1 MVRRG
6 EGKPWQDLSVLLA
19 GCGSVGR
26 RHARVLTDLGVR
38 DIRACDPNAAQ
49 LANLVAE
56 TPNVRAV
63 DSYQAGLGEEPDAVF
78 VLTPPKLHIPMAIEA
93 LDGGSNVFC
102 EKPLAD
108 TSADVPQLRQK
119 LAERDLVFMVGL
131 CFRFHEGVLAAR
143 SMLEE
148 GRIGRLVSLRGFIGE
163 HMPDMRPDY
172 RDLFSARYS
181 GAFDCM
187 HDIDLVLWFAD
198 REPREVRAI
207 YGTYSDIGIEAP
219 DLVEILLDFPD
230 RTLGTVHLDFFQR
243 PRRRYL
249 ELVGTEGQI
258 MLEFAAWDECTVS
271 LYEVATGQ
279 WQHDRRNT
287 RRNDMFAD
295 EDRAFLSAVAMGS
308 DPGCG
313 IDEALRSILIVEAA
327 QNQG

>member
-6 EGKPWQDLSVLLA
+6 EGKPWQDVSVLLA

-26 RHARVLTDLGVR
+26 RHARVLTELGVH
-38 DIRACDPNAAQ
+38 DIRACDPNPAQ
-49 LANLVAE
+49 LAALVAE
-56 TPNVRAV
+56 SPAVRPV
-63 DSYQAGLGEEPDAVF
+63 SSYQAGLEQQPDSVF
-78 VLTPPKLHIPMAIEA
+78 VLTPPKLHIPMTIEA
-93 LDGGSNVFC
+93 FDSGANVFC

-108 TSADVPQLRQK
+108 TSTDVSLLRER
-119 LAERDLVFMVGL
+119 LAETGLVFMVGL
-131 CFRFHEGVLAAR
+131 CFRFHEGVLAAKA
-143 SMLEE
+143 MVDA

-187 HDIDLVLWFAD
+187 HDIDLVLWFAGRD
-198 REPREVRAI
+198 PRSVKAT

-249 ELVGTEGQI
+249 ELVGTKGQI
-258 MLEFAAWDECTVS
+258 TLEFASWDECTLSV
-271 LYEVATGQ
+271 YEVDTGR
-279 WQHDRRNT
+279 WAHDHRKT
-287 RRNDMFAD
+287 RRDDMFAD
-295 EDRAFLSAVAMGS
+295 EDRTFLRAVAEGG

-313 IDEALRSILIVEAA
+313 VDEALSSILVVEAA
-327 QNQG
+327 QRQA

>member
-6 EGKPWQDLSVLLA
+6 EGKAWQDVSVLLA

-26 RHARVLTDLGVR
+26 RHARVLTEMGVR
-38 DIRACDPNAAQ
+38 DVRACDPNPAQ
-49 LANLVAE
+49 LAALLAE
-56 TPNVRAV
+56 SRTIRGVPSYV
-63 DSYQAGLGEEPDAVF
+63 DGLAEQPDAVF

-93 LDGGSNVFC
+93 LDAGANVFC

-108 TSADVPQLRQK
+108 SSADVPRLRAR
-119 LAERDLVFMVGL
+119 LAESDLRFMVGL
-131 CFRFHEGVLAAR
+131 CFRFHEGVLASKA
-143 SMLEE
+143 MLDA

-198 REPREVRAI
+198 RQPRKVSAA
-207 YGTYSDIGIEAP
+207 YGTYSDIGIDAP
-219 DLVEILLDFPD
+219 DLVEILLDFPE

-258 MLEFAAWDECTVS
+258 TLEFASWDECTVS
-271 LYEVATGQ
+271 LYEVTTGQ
-279 WQHDRRNT
+279 WTHDHRKT
-287 RRNDMFAD
+287 RRDDMFAD
-295 EDRAFLSAVAMGS
+295 EDRAFLKAVVEGT

-313 IDEALRSILIVEAA
+313 LDDALRSILVVEAA
-327 QNQG
+327 QRQN

>member
-6 EGKPWQDLSVLLA
+6 KGKPWQDVSVLLA

-26 RHARVLTDLGVR
+26 RHARVLTALGVR

-49 LANLVAE
+49 LATLVAE
-56 TPNVRAV
+56 SPTVRPAG
-63 DSYQAGLGEEPDAVF
+63 SYEAGLADQPDTVF
-78 VLTPPKLHIPMAIEA
+78 VLTPPKLHIPMAIA
-93 LDGGSNVFC
+93 AFDAGASVFS

-108 TSADVPQLRQK
+108 TSTDVPLLRER
-119 LAERDLVFMVGL
+119 LAATDLAFMVGL
-131 CFRFHEGVLAAR
+131 CFRFHEGVLAAKAALD
-143 SMLEE
+143 S

-187 HDIDLVLWFAD
+187 HDIDLVVWFAGRD
-198 REPREVRAI
+198 PRSVKAV

-219 DLVEILLDFPD
+219 DVVEILLDFPE

-249 ELVGTEGQI
+249 ELVGTQGQI
-258 MLEFAAWDECTVS
+258 TLEFASWDECTLS
-271 LYEVATGQ
+271 IYDANTGQ
-279 WQHDRRNT
+279 WTHDRRET
-287 RRNDMFAD
+287 RRDDMFAD
-295 EDRAFLSAVAMGS
+295 EDRAFLRAVAEGG

-313 IDEALRSILIVEAA
+313 IDEALRSILVVEAA
-327 QNQG
+327 QRGG